1 MVNSAFDLMGL
12 IPVVKFMNAF
22 LRVFCNPLCFPH
34 DRGRAE
40 SLAQREE
47 DAKCSAKTEGRF
59 DQAEEW
65 LDEAELLPGRTWDA
79 RNESAFTRDAAF
91 AQRRATPTSG

>member
-1 MVNSAFDLMGL
+1 MVNSAFDLTGL
-12 IPVVKFMNAF
+12 ILVVKLMNAF
-22 LRVFCNPLCFPH
+22 LRVSETHCAFHTTEAARN
-34 DRGRAE
+34 

-47 DAKCSAKTEGRF
+47 DAKRSAKTEGRF

-65 LDEAELLPGRTWDA
+65 LDEVELRPGRTWDA